1 MKNPSS
7 TKLSELAYL
16 VILSLLAVFLL
27 LAIASLWQKAI
38 PHQRLLLAVLL
49 FGLGYLACLYLS
61 KLIFSPLGRLISRTV
76 NPVRDKSLNG
86 VRGKETAQ
94 AGSSLR
100 ELMEDL
106 QLSREEAKRWNR
118 ELEKMASSI
127 AHEIRNPLAVMATAS
142 GYLKRV
148 APRSAAK
155 HTAKG
160 SAVRQYPLGA
170 RDNQVGNPSVDS
182 GRREARPERTPPEAV
197 PVAVAAPLG
206 AVPLRWSSTGQR
218 PVGSERVATS
228 HKPLDANES
237 SQVEEQ
243 LGIIDREIERV
254 SKIVDGLL
262 RFSRVSTSPSHP
274 RLVNI
279 NEMVEEALSQLSQGG
294 GLEGIEVVKEWTSSL
309 PRVKIDPAELQQA
322 FLNIIQNA
330 VQAMPN
336 GGNLTIATKPAG
348 ETNCLEISFADTGC
362 GIAPENM
369 EKVFQPFFTSKD
381 FGEGTGL
388 GLAIA
393 EGIVKRAGGEIKAE
407 SKLGKGTVFTV
418 YLPLNT

>member
-1 MKNPSS
+1 MMKNPPS
-7 TKLSELAYL
+7 TKLSDLAYL
-16 VILSLLAVFLL
+16 IVLSLLAILLL
-27 LAIASLWQKAI
+27 LAVASLWQKDI
-38 PHQRLLLAVLL
+38 PHGRLLLAVLL

-61 KLIFSPLGRLISRTV
+61 KLIFSPLGRLISRTI
-76 NPVRDKSLNG
+76 NPVTVKHSRGSAVGQYSSGRDKSLNG
-86 VRGKETAQ
+86 VKGKETAQ
-94 AGSSLR
+94 AGSSLM

-142 GYLKRV
+142 GYLKR
-148 APRSAAK
+148 A
-155 HTAKG
+155 
-160 SAVRQYPLGA
+160 
-170 RDNQVGNPSVDS
+170 
-182 GRREARPERTPPEAV
+182 
-197 PVAVAAPLG
+197 
-206 AVPLRWSSTGQR
+206 
-218 PVGSERVATS
+218 ATS

-243 LGIIDREIERV
+243 LGIIDKEIERV

-294 GLEGIEVVKEWTSSL
+294 GLEGIEVVKEFTSSL

-336 GGNLTIATKPAG
+336 GGNLTVATKPAG
-348 ETNCLEISFADTGC
+348 EANCVEISFTDTGC
-362 GIAPENM
+362 GIAEENI
-369 EKVFQPFFTSKD
+369 EKIFEPFFTSKN
-381 FGEGTGL
+381 FGDGTGL

-393 EGIVKRAGGEIKAE
+393 SGIVKRAGGKIKAE
-407 SKLGKGTVFTV
+407 SKIGRGTVFTV
-418 YLPLNT
+418 YLPVST

>member
-1 MKNPSS
+1 MKNPPS
-7 TKLSELAYL
+7 TKLSDLAYL
-16 VILSLLAVFLL
+16 IVLSLLAILLL
-27 LAIASLWQKAI
+27 LAVASLWQKDI
-38 PHQRLLLAVLL
+38 RHGRLLSAVLL

-61 KLIFSPLGRLISRTV
+61 KLIFSPLGRLISRTI
-76 NPVRDKSLNG
+76 NPVTVKQYSSGRDKSLNG
-86 VRGKETAQ
+86 VKGKETAQ
-94 AGSSLR
+94 AGSSLM

-142 GYLKRV
+142 GYLKR
-148 APRSAAK
+148 A
-155 HTAKG
+155 
-160 SAVRQYPLGA
+160 
-170 RDNQVGNPSVDS
+170 
-182 GRREARPERTPPEAV
+182 
-197 PVAVAAPLG
+197 
-206 AVPLRWSSTGQR
+206 
-218 PVGSERVATS
+218 ATS

-243 LGIIDREIERV
+243 LGIIDKEIERV

-274 RLVNI
+274 KLVNI
-279 NEMVEEALSQLSQGG
+279 NEMVEEALAQAIQGG
-294 GLEGIEVVKEWTSSL
+294 GLEGIEVVKEFTSSL
-309 PRVKIDPAELQQA
+309 PRVKIDPAEFQQA

-336 GGNLTIATKPAG
+336 GGNLTMATKPAR

-407 SKLGKGTVFTV
+407 SKIGKGTVFTI
-418 YLPLNT
+418 YLPMNT